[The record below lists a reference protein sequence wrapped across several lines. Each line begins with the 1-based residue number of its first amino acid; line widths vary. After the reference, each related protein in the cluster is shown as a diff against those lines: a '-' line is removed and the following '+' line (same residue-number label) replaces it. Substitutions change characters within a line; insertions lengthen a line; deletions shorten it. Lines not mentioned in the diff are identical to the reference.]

1 MFVIVCEFRPQRQHR
16 ATTSPLIT
24 FQIHLPTL
32 TVDQPYNFVINLE
45 PPTPSY
51 LFWIGIVFTMFPR
64 VHADQIMGVL
74 VRLWPWSPLPSSS
87 SFYPSQPP
95 SQLSCCLMSA
105 GLSGLL
111 STFLERD
118 VCMCML
124 HCYMRCTP
132 NWLFHQS
139 HGGEGKYDRE
149 QIDRHSLDFVFHRGV
164 HPVLH
169 GARLFLQAQIHK
181 YK

>member
-64 VHADQIMGVL
+64 VHADQITGSGEVVAMI
-74 VRLWPWSPLPSSS
+74 
-87 SFYPSQPP
+87 PP
-95 SQLSCCLMSA
+95 S
-105 GLSGLL
+105 LL
-111 STFLERD
+111 LLLPKPTSFPAVLLPY
-118 VCMCML
+118 VCRIVWPSKHFPREGRMYVYATLL
-124 HCYMRCTP
+124 HALYTKLIVSSVTRR
-132 NWLFHQS
+132 
-139 HGGEGKYDRE
+139 GRE
-149 QIDRHSLDFVFHRGV
+149 IW
-164 HPVLH
+164 
-169 GARLFLQAQIHK
+169 
-181 YK
+181 